1 MSVDPA
7 DALGWRLP
15 PADPA
20 TLTDYEIYA
29 HVALTRTAG
38 LSEQAVRLFSIP
50 ASGQAGHS

>member
-1 MSVDPA
+1 MSADPA

-20 TLTDYEIYA
+20 TLTDYGVYA